1 MATLEDFR
9 IEYQGT
15 LAQFKASNY
24 PTTYADKIVHITG
37 DSAGKDSAIFANG
50 KYYAATDAALAALKL
65 FDKVSAGGQTA
76 QAAAAGS
83 TLAFEDGDN
92 ITITLTSSGV
102 KFSLSS
108 TFKEIVSQH
117 TTQLE
122 ELYERMDAEESATE
136 GFAGNIQDLT
146 QDIVDQETR
155 IIALEGNVGET
166 DDLNTTS
173 KNTVGAINE
182 VLAAVG
188 TGGTN
193 AVVTVE
199 KSPDGLTY
207 TIKQGGNQVGVINI
221 PKDMVVTSGEVV
233 TNPSGQAAGTYIK
246 LTLAN
251 VAQPLYINVG
261 KLVDIYTVQSNA
273 AQIQLAIDA
282 ETRVISATIVNGSV
296 TADKLAAGA
305 VTTAKIAD
313 ENVTLPKLATALQT
327 ILNGA
332 ILPTNVFVGSMGNS
346 SDDYLKRAT
355 GVNTVAIAANVTP
368 VASDTKGLANS
379 KDVKGYVDGCFETA
393 KTWKILTA

>member
-24 PTTYADKIVHITG
+24 PTTYADRIVHITG
-37 DSAGKDSAIFANG
+37 DSAGKGSAIFANG
-50 KYYAATDAALAALKL
+50 KYYAATDEALAALKL

-83 TLAFEDGDN
+83 TLAFEDGDS

-108 TFKEIVSQH
+108 AFKETVSAH
-117 TTQLE
+117 TTQLN
-122 ELYERMDAEESATE
+122 ELYERMDAEEGATE
-136 GFAGNIQDLT
+136 DFEARIKDLETDSSGFNSRLDN
-146 QDIVDQETR
+146 
-155 IIALEGNVGET
+155 LEGDVGNT
-166 DDLNTTS
+166 DDLQTTK
-173 KNTVGAINE
+173 KNTVDAINE

-199 KSPDGLTY
+199 RATDGLTY
-207 TIKQGGNQVGVINI
+207 TIKQGGSQVGVINI

-233 TNPSGQAAGTYIK
+233 TNPSGQTAGTYIK

-251 VAQPLYINVG
+251 VADPLYINVG
-261 KLVDIYTVQSNA
+261 SLIDIYTAQANA
-273 AQIQLAIDA
+273 TQIQLAIDA
-282 ETRVISATIVNGSV
+282 TTRVISATIVNGSV
-296 TADKLAAGA
+296 TADKLSEFA
-305 VTTAKIAD
+305 VTTAKMAD
-313 ENVTLPKLATALQT
+313 GNVTLGKLSLALQT
-327 ILNGA
+327 IMNGA

-346 SDDYLKRAT
+346 TDVYLKRT
-355 GVNTVAIAANVTP
+355 VGKNTIAIGANVTA
-368 VASDTKGLANS
+368 VASDTNGLADS
-379 KDVKGYVDGCFETA
+379 KDVKTYVDGCFETA
-393 KTWKILTA
+393 KTWTVLTA

>member
-83 TLAFEDGDN
+83 TLAFENGDS
-92 ITITLTSSGV
+92 IIITLTSSGV

-146 QDIVDQETR
+146 QDIVDQESR
-155 IIALEGNVGET
+155 ITTLAGNVGET

-199 KSPDGLTY
+199 KSTDGLTY
-207 TIKQGGNQVGVINI
+207 TIKQGGEQVGVINI

-251 VAQPLYINVG
+251 VTQPLYINVG

-273 AQIQLAIDA
+273 TQIQLAIDA
-282 ETRVISATIVNGSV
+282 TTRVISATIVNGSV
-296 TADKLAAGA
+296 TADKLAADA
-305 VTTAKIAD
+305 VTTAKIAN
-313 ENVTLPKLATALQT
+313 ENVTLPKLVPALQT

-332 ILPTNVFVGSMGNS
+332 ILPTNVFVGSMGTT
-346 SDDYLKRAT
+346 SDDYLKRTT
-355 GVNTVAIAANVTP
+355 GPNTVAIAANVTT
-368 VASDTKGLANS
+368 VESDTKGLANS
-379 KDVKGYVDGCFETA
+379 KDVKAYVDGCFETA